1 MGIYHNYLR
10 YSRNHAELYMSL
22 PDLVEYADYYV
33 LIKVPISMEEIEA
46 RINSTYYKS
55 IDDFTQ
61 DFKLMFSNAQE
72 YNQEDSQVW
81 QDAEILKQVFKTALE
96 NVGQHEVDFSTQDGK
111 RKRYEGEG
119 HDEEELS
126 GGLKKFKES
135 PVEDVFGGDSEQI
148 DDLDN

>member
-1 MGIYHNYLR
+1 
-10 YSRNHAELYMSL
+10 MSL
-22 PDLVEYADYYV
+22 PDIEEYADYYV

-81 QDAEILKQVFKTALE
+81 QDAEVLKQVFKTNLE
-96 NVGQHEVDFSTQDGK
+96 NVGRHHVDFSGQDGK
-111 RKRYEGEG
+111 RKRYEGD
-119 HDEEELS
+119 DEDLS
-126 GGLKKFKES
+126 SLKKFKES
-135 PVEDVFGGDSEQI
+135 PVDDAFGGDSEQI
-148 DDLDN
+148 DD